1 MTEPDPGRNAGA
13 RLSCRAVERL
23 VCEIWS
29 DYFGRPVAPFDDF
42 FELGGDSLAMIDVV
56 AEARGRGLAV
66 RSSVALRN
74 PTPARLAESLT
85 GDSRWIA
92 RLGRPADTRLR
103 MFCFPHVGSG
113 AAAFNSWLDQVPAG
127 VELCAIRLPGR
138 ENRLQ
143 EPLMDDWRELAGGLE
158 QAMVPLL
165 DVPFVLVGHCSGSVL
180 AYELARR
187 LRAAGAARPEML
199 VLSSAE
205 GPAVRRIDEPLHL
218 LPRDELLRRVVNYGG
233 MAPEVLSDPDL
244 MDMFERILRADYRVI
259 ERLEYSAGPPLDV
272 PITVV
277 GGRRDEFV
285 SPADMAAWAA
295 ETTREFSLHLLDAG
309 HYVLRE
315 AGALV
320 TGVIRDLVQDL
331 VGGLAEES
339 VRS

>member
-1 MTEPDPGRNAGA
+1 MTDPEAGRNDGA
-13 RLSCRAVERL
+13 RLSCHAVERM

-29 DYFGRPVAPFDDF
+29 GYFGRPVSPQDDF
-42 FELGGDSLAMIDVV
+42 FELGGDSLALIDVV
-56 AEARGRGLAV
+56 AVARERGLAV

-74 PTPARLAESLT
+74 PTPARLAETLT
-85 GDSRWIA
+85 KGNGDLSGDSRWIA
-92 RLGRPADTRLR
+92 RLSRPAKTQLR

-113 AAAFNSWLDQVPAG
+113 AAAFNSWLDQVPAE

-138 ENRLQ
+138 ESRLQ
-143 EPLMDDWRELAGGLE
+143 EPLMDDWRELVGTLE
-158 QAMVPLL
+158 RVMSSLL

-187 LRAAGAARPEML
+187 LRAAGSAPPATV
-199 VLSSAE
+199 VLSSTQ

-233 MAPEVLSDPDL
+233 MAAEVLSDPDL
-244 MDMFERILRADYRVI
+244 IDMFERILRADYRVI

-272 PITVV
+272 PIVVV

-285 SPADMAAWAA
+285 SPTDMAAWSA

-315 AGALV
+315 AGGLV
-320 TGVIRDLVQDL
+320 AGVIRDLAA
-331 VGGLAEES
+331 GC